1 MWKYCFRSAAGWA
14 LDEQKS
20 TCEWT
25 CALPTLVVQ
34 RSAVFLNHSSAGILS
49 LLRNL
54 LWLLFIYF
62 NLFDLEFILFSALTQ
77 SSTLASFS
85 GLPLPD
91 ISLVLNQDFPTSLL
105 PPPPF
110 FLILIFQLF
119 STNSNVGFQFLTL
132 NAQNG
137 HLAYI
142 LHPQALSPGW
152 SWTEQDFLASTF
164 MQVVQESVSAL

>member
-62 NLFDLEFILFSALTQ
+62 NLFNLEFILFSALTQ

-105 PPPPF
+105 PPPLFLCCF
-110 FLILIFQLF
+110 FHMEFSLLQNIPVKNLMHLLF
-119 STNSNVGFQFLTL
+119 SIWYVTFLL
-132 NAQNG
+132 WA
-137 HLAYI
+137 LA
-142 LHPQALSPGW
+142 LKNL
-152 SWTEQDFLASTF
+152 FLKACFKFWHTF
-164 MQVVQESVSAL
+164 VWNML